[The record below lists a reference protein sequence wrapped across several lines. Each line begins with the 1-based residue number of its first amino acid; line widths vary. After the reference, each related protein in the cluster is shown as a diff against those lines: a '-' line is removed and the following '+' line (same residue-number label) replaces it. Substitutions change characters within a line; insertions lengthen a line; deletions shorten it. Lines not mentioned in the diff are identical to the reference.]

1 MNTTGHTGQGGS
13 EYRDTECVE
22 GGGNL
27 RLSVNGGTTTIGL
40 GGTEGLHAGT
50 SVEEG
55 NPELPPK
62 GGGAWPE
69 HQEDQRMTNVS
80 TLIMGENIVTGLSC
94 MGEGVN

>member
-1 MNTTGHTGQGGS
+1 M
-13 EYRDTECVE
+13 
-22 GGGNL
+22 
-27 RLSVNGGTTTIGL
+27 
-40 GGTEGLHAGT
+40 
-50 SVEEG
+50 EEG

-94 MGEGVN
+94 TGEGVN